1 MRLGAMEEW
10 SRDSLWNKGITYI
23 KRAFEEDRK
32 SEMFPFFAS
41 LGLEFLGR
49 SALASVH
56 PALLAD
62 PQDGKNIL
70 YAFGFPATARPI
82 SIPANT
88 VYSRLKFVV
97 TDFSEDDL
105 TFCSKMANLRN
116 MELHTGAFAFAGL
129 PSGQWIVHF
138 YRVIEKIIRSLGNT
152 LEDALGKEHATQV
165 SVAIAKAAQDV
176 TKEIRERVG
185 KIKGSL
191 KVLSDAEMLAR
202 RAEHEPKFTS
212 MLHKSGLGFFARQC
226 PACASKGFLVGT
238 PIGAQPPK
246 LRDGEIVSQK
256 IFWPSKFE
264 CKVCDLKLNGYEELQ
279 VVDLGDEIVDEDT
292 HDPVDYFGIDISD
305 YITDDML
312 RAHHDEQMY
321 GYGND

>member
-1 MRLGAMEEW
+1 MEEW
-10 SRDSLWNKGITYI
+10 SRDSLWNKGKTYI
-23 KRAFEEDRK
+23 NRAFEEDRK
-32 SEMFPFFAS
+32 SEMFPFFAC

-49 SALASVH
+49 AALASVH

-70 YAFGFPATARPI
+70 YAFGFPATAKPI

-97 TDFSEDDL
+97 TDFSEDDFN
-105 TFCSKMANLRN
+105 FCSKMSNLRN
-116 MELHTGAFAFAGL
+116 LELHTGAFAYSGL
-129 PSGQWIVHF
+129 PSGQWVVNF

-152 LEDALGKEHATQV
+152 LEDALGSEHAKQV
-165 SVAIAKAAQDV
+165 SAAIAKAAQDV
-176 TKEIRERVG
+176 TKEVRERVG
-185 KIKGSL
+185 KIKGGL
-191 KVLSDAEMLAR
+191 KVLSAEEISAR
-202 RAEHEPKFTS
+202 QTTHEPKFVS
-212 MLHKSGLGFFARQC
+212 MLHKSGVGFFAREC
-226 PACASKGFLVGT
+226 PACGSKGYLVGI
-238 PIGAQPPK
+238 PIGAQTPR

-292 HDPVDYFGIDISD
+292 HDPVDYFGIDVSE

-312 RAHHDEQMY
+312 EAHHNERMY
-321 GYGND
+321 DYGND